1 MNNNKKKR
9 LSAMAGCL
17 VLAIAALPA
26 AAETIYRCGD
36 SYSHKPCAGNTTID
50 VDDSR
55 SVTQRAQT
63 REASQRDAKAADA
76 MEKARLQEEGK
87 PPQVHVIASRGSDAA
102 KGADAARSAEPKR
115 SALKSARNKAQKAGA
130 PDHFTAIAP
139 GSKKTKPPRKKKA

>member
-1 MNNNKKKR
+1 MELDDQNDAFHQLQRELHETCLTGDIAR
-9 LSAMAGCL
+9 LRQLFA
-17 VLAIAALPA
+17 
-26 AAETIYRCGD
+26 
-36 SYSHKPCAGNTTID
+36 
-50 VDDSR
+50 
-55 SVTQRAQT
+55 
-63 REASQRDAKAADA
+63 DADFDAADA